1 MVFFD
6 SRADLEIE
14 TKQLCIATLLE
25 AHHGT

>member
-14 TKQLCIATLLE
+14 IKKIRVAALLGG
-25 AHHGT
+25 HHGT